1 MGGKF
6 PLNPIA
12 LFHILTIYKEV
23 EAWQVFDAPLEQA
36 ELQSQSKHCRK
47 HFSCFPSS
55 LLTSLVICILNGKKL
70 QFKYLTNDPN

>member
-23 EAWQVFDAPLEQA
+23 EAWQVFNAPLEQA
-36 ELQSQSKHCRK
+36 VLQSQSKHCRK

-55 LLTSLVICILNGKKL
+55 LLTSLAVRPK
-70 QFKYLTNDPN
+70 T